1 MIKTILCISDTHNMH
16 RRLREM
22 PEADVLVHCGDFTEF
37 GTEKEALD
45 FLEWFCD
52 LPYRHKIF
60 TTGNHDVCLYEGRIE
75 GLDDN
80 VHFLKNDGITLEDVK
95 FYGVPF
101 FIAGMEDKAAEV
113 VPDGTDIVI
122 SHEPPFGI
130 LDDSDFELG
139 GNLGLDSITHYG
151 STALRERICKVKPKY
166 SLFGHVHSQYGT
178 EQHGDTTFINA
189 SIMAPEGRLNSP
201 VLITFQ

>member
-101 FIAGMEDKAAEV
+101 FIAGFEDKFAHAI
-113 VPDGTDIVI
+113 PADTDILI
-122 SHEPPFGI
+122 SHQPPYGI
-130 LDDSDFELG
+130 LDDTDFELDG
-139 GNLGLDSITHYG
+139 SGFESVTHYG
-151 STALRERICKVKPKY
+151 CESLLKRIQLIKPKY

-178 EQHGDTTFINA
+178 EQHEATTFVNA
-189 SIMAPEGRLNSP
+189 SLMAPEGRLNSP

>member
-1 MIKTILCISDTHNMH
+1 MYFGHAQYAQAASGLAGGGCVGALWGLHGIRHGKGGTGF
-16 RRLREM
+16 LRV
-22 PEADVLVHCGDFTEF
+22 VLRFAVQAQNLHDGQ
-37 GTEKEALD
+37 
-45 FLEWFCD
+45 
-52 LPYRHKIF
+52 P
-60 TTGNHDVCLYEGRIE
+60 DVCLYEGRIE

-166 SLFGHVHSQYGT
+166 SIFGHVHSRYGS